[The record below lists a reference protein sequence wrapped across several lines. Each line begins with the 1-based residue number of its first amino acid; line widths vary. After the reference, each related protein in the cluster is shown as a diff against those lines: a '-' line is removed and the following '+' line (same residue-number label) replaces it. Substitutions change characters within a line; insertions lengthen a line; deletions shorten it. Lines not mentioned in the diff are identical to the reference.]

1 MQKQA
6 PVDYIQRTKEQY
18 DDLGY
23 PSYHWVYNPD
33 PPPFKPLEKPLAECK
48 LALVASGGVYV
59 SGQIAFHFKDDCSYR
74 QIDTE
79 TPTSALRATHF
90 AYDLTDARADPNVVF
105 PLDTLKKCVKDGLLG
120 ELSNPAYTFMGG
132 IYSARK
138 VRDILAPALADAL
151 EKDEVDV
158 ALMVPV

>member
-18 DDLGY
+18 DDVGY
-23 PSYHWVYNPD
+23 TSNHWGYTHH
-33 PPPFKPLEKPLAECK
+33 PPPFKQLAKPPAQCK